1 MEFNKETQLLPI
13 FGMSSAA
20 EEKEEKKDEEDI
32 YARHPKELVD
42 LICSNTG
49 VEPKSVLDMDCYLY
63 DMTVSPIGTHKT

>member
-32 YARHPKELVD
+32 YSRHPKELVD
-42 LICSNTG
+42 LICSNAG

-63 DMTVSPIGTHKT
+63 DMTVCLSLPHNA